1 MVTQTI
7 LFVLGLICLATAL
20 ALVLWPKWNAAV
32 PAFIGLVL
40 LHFSYRIAVPWM
52 TFAFWGVATLL
63 TVGLFLLSPRGEP
76 DGHRSS
82 NLYIGFTAMA
92 GGLLGIM
99 LAPRVMVLG
108 VVLGAVMG
116 QLAYSRTPAGKWMLN
131 PSSQFWRYF
140 AAKSLP
146 AIVAVAIVC
155 IAIMGI
161 VID

>member
-7 LFVLGLICLATAL
+7 LFVMGLICLATAL
-20 ALVLWPKWNAAV
+20 ALVLWPKWNAAM

>member
-1 MVTQTI
+1 MVIQTI
-7 LFVLGLICLATAL
+7 LFVMGLICLAIAL
-20 ALVLWPKWNAAV
+20 ALVQWPKWNAAV
-32 PAFIGLVL
+32 PAFAGLLL
-40 LHFSYRIAVPWM
+40 LHFSYHIAVRPM
-52 TFAFWGVATLL
+52 TFVFWGIATLL
-63 TVGLFLLSPRGEP
+63 TVGLFYLSPKGEP

-92 GGLLGIM
+92 GGLLGIL

-108 VVLGAVMG
+108 VVLGAAMG
-116 QLAYSRTPAGKWMLN
+116 QLAYSRTPAGKWMLE

-146 AIVAVAIVC
+146 AIVAVSIVC
-155 IAIMGI
+155 IAIMGM